1 MTKIQRHK
9 PCWKIL
15 LIDDHRLFAKSI
27 QLLFQQYDEV
37 DVIDTITSHF
47 NDVTIDLSK
56 YDIILLDINL
66 TNISKENG
74 LEIAKEL
81 IQSTPHLKVVMLTG
95 YVKSIYRER
104 AKKVGAYGFVDKNI
118 DPKQLISILKKVDSG
133 KKYFEQIESQDYVE
147 SLTDQEI
154 AILNLSKKGFS
165 IKEIEETLQISRR
178 TVFNHLTHIYSKL
191 LVNNKQEAIYKAEQ
205 LGYFMDF

>member
-1 MTKIQRHK
+1 M
-9 PCWKIL
+9 KIL

-47 NDVTIDLSK
+47 NDVTIDWSK

>member
-1 MTKIQRHK
+1 M
-9 PCWKIL
+9 KIL

-56 YDIILLDINL
+56 YNIILLDINL

-147 SLTDQEI
+147 SLTDREI

>member
-1 MTKIQRHK
+1 M
-9 PCWKIL
+9 KIL

-81 IQSTPHLKVVMLTG
+81 IQSTPYLKVVMLTG

>member
-1 MTKIQRHK
+1 M
-9 PCWKIL
+9 KIL

-104 AKKVGAYGFVDKNI
+104 AKKVGGYGFVDKNI

>member
-1 MTKIQRHK
+1 M
-9 PCWKIL
+9 KIL

-104 AKKVGAYGFVDKNI
+104 AKKVGAYGFVYKNI

>member
-1 MTKIQRHK
+1 M
-9 PCWKIL
+9 KIL

-56 YDIILLDINL
+56 YDITLLDINL
-66 TNISKENG
+66 TNISKKNG

>member
-1 MTKIQRHK
+1 M
-9 PCWKIL
+9 KIL

-66 TNISKENG
+66 ANISKENG

-118 DPKQLISILKKVDSG
+118 GPKQLISILKKVDSG

>member
-1 MTKIQRHK
+1 M
-9 PCWKIL
+9 
-15 LIDDHRLFAKSI
+15 F
-27 QLLFQQYDEV
+27 
-37 DVIDTITSHF
+37 
-47 NDVTIDLSK
+47 
-56 YDIILLDINL
+56 
-66 TNISKENG
+66 
-74 LEIAKEL
+74 
-81 IQSTPHLKVVMLTG
+81 
-95 YVKSIYRER
+95 
-104 AKKVGAYGFVDKNI
+104 
-118 DPKQLISILKKVDSG
+118 ILKKVDSG

>member
-1 MTKIQRHK
+1 M
-9 PCWKIL
+9 KIL

-47 NDVTIDLSK
+47 NDVTIDLSR

>member
-1 MTKIQRHK
+1 M
-9 PCWKIL
+9 KIL

-118 DPKQLISILKKVDSG
+118 NPKQLISILKKVDSG

>member
-1 MTKIQRHK
+1 M
-9 PCWKIL
+9 KIL

-178 TVFNHLTHIYSKL
+178 TVFNYLTHIYSKL

>member
-1 MTKIQRHK
+1 M
-9 PCWKIL
+9 KIL

-81 IQSTPHLKVVMLTG
+81 TQSTPHLKVVMLTG

-165 IKEIEETLQISRR
+165 IKEIEKTLQISRR

>member
-1 MTKIQRHK
+1 M
-9 PCWKIL
+9 KIL

-81 IQSTPHLKVVMLTG
+81 IQSIPHLKVVMLTG

>member
-1 MTKIQRHK
+1 M
-9 PCWKIL
+9 KIL

-104 AKKVGAYGFVDKNI
+104 AKKVGAYGFVDENI

>member
-1 MTKIQRHK
+1 M
-9 PCWKIL
+9 KIL
-15 LIDDHRLFAKSI
+15 LIDDHKLFAKSI
-27 QLLFQQYDEV
+27 QLLFQQYEEV
-37 DVIDTITSHF
+37 DVIDTITSNF
-47 NDVTIDLSK
+47 NDVMIDLPK

-74 LEIAKEL
+74 LEIAEEL
-81 IQSTPHLKVVMLTG
+81 IQSTPNLKVVMLTG
-95 YVKSIYRER
+95 YIKSIYEER
-104 AKKVGAYGFVDKNI
+104 AKTIGAYGFVDKNI

-133 KKYFEQIESQDYVE
+133 EKYFEHIESQDYVE
-147 SLTDQEI
+147 SLTDREI
-154 AILNLSKKGFS
+154 AILNLSKKGLS

-178 TVFNHLTHIYSKL
+178 TVFNHLNHIYSKL

>member
-1 MTKIQRHK
+1 M
-9 PCWKIL
+9 KIL

-104 AKKVGAYGFVDKNI
+104 AKKVGAYGFLDKNI

>member
-1 MTKIQRHK
+1 M
-9 PCWKIL
+9 KIL

-104 AKKVGAYGFVDKNI
+104 AKKV
-118 DPKQLISILKKVDSG
+118 DSG

>member
-1 MTKIQRHK
+1 M
-9 PCWKIL
+9 KIL

-66 TNISKENG
+66 TNLSKENG

-147 SLTDQEI
+147 SLTDREI

>member
-1 MTKIQRHK
+1 M
-9 PCWKIL
+9 KIL

-66 TNISKENG
+66 TNLSKENG

-95 YVKSIYRER
+95 YVKSIYREK

>member
-1 MTKIQRHK
+1 M
-9 PCWKIL
+9 KIL

-37 DVIDTITSHF
+37 NVIDTITSHF

>member
-1 MTKIQRHK
+1 M
-9 PCWKIL
+9 KIL

-37 DVIDTITSHF
+37 DVMDTITSHF

>member
-1 MTKIQRHK
+1 M
-9 PCWKIL
+9 KIL

-118 DPKQLISILKKVDSG
+118 DLKQLISILKKVDSG

>member
-1 MTKIQRHK
+1 M
-9 PCWKIL
+9 KIL

-47 NDVTIDLSK
+47 NDVTIDLFK

-165 IKEIEETLQISRR
+165 IKEIEETLQIGRR

>member
-1 MTKIQRHK
+1 M
-9 PCWKIL
+9 KIL

-27 QLLFQQYDEV
+27 ILLFQQYDEV

>member
-1 MTKIQRHK
+1 M
-9 PCWKIL
+9 KIL
-15 LIDDHRLFAKSI
+15 LIDDHKLFAKSI

-37 DVIDTITSHF
+37 DVIDTITSNF
-47 NDVTIDLSK
+47 NDVMIDLSK

-74 LEIAKEL
+74 LEIAEEL
-81 IQSTPHLKVVMLTG
+81 IQSTPNLKVVMLTG
-95 YVKSIYRER
+95 YIKSIYEER
-104 AKKVGAYGFVDKNI
+104 AKTIGAYGFVDKNI
-118 DPKQLISILKKVDSG
+118 
-133 KKYFEQIESQDYVE
+133 
-147 SLTDQEI
+147 TDREI
-154 AILNLSKKGFS
+154 AILNLSKKGLS

-178 TVFNHLTHIYSKL
+178 TVFNHLNHIYSKL

>member
-1 MTKIQRHK
+1 M
-9 PCWKIL
+9 KIL

-118 DPKQLISILKKVDSG
+118 DPKQLISIL
-133 KKYFEQIESQDYVE
+133 
-147 SLTDQEI
+147 
-154 AILNLSKKGFS
+154 NLSKKGFS

>member
-1 MTKIQRHK
+1 M
-9 PCWKIL
+9 KIL

-47 NDVTIDLSK
+47 NDVMIDLSK

-66 TNISKENG
+66 TNLSKENG

-147 SLTDQEI
+147 SLTDREI

>member
-1 MTKIQRHK
+1 M
-9 PCWKIL
+9 KIL

-37 DVIDTITSHF
+37 DVIDTIISHF

>member
-1 MTKIQRHK
+1 M
-9 PCWKIL
+9 KIL

-178 TVFNHLTHIYSKL
+178 TVFNHLTHIYSKF

>member
-1 MTKIQRHK
+1 M
-9 PCWKIL
+9 KIL

-47 NDVTIDLSK
+47 KDVTIDLSK

>member
-1 MTKIQRHK
+1 M
-9 PCWKIL
+9 KIL

-81 IQSTPHLKVVMLTG
+81 IQSTPHLKVVVLTG

-165 IKEIEETLQISRR
+165 IKDIEETLQISRR

>member
-1 MTKIQRHK
+1 M
-9 PCWKIL
+9 KIL

-56 YDIILLDINL
+56 YDIILLDIIL

>member
-1 MTKIQRHK
+1 M
-9 PCWKIL
+9 KIL

-56 YDIILLDINL
+56 YDITLLDINL

-147 SLTDQEI
+147 SLTDQET

>member
-1 MTKIQRHK
+1 M
-9 PCWKIL
+9 KIL

-66 TNISKENG
+66 TNLSKENG

>member
-1 MTKIQRHK
+1 M
-9 PCWKIL
+9 KIL

-27 QLLFQQYDEV
+27 QLLFKQYDEV

>member
-1 MTKIQRHK
+1 M
-9 PCWKIL
+9 KIL

-104 AKKVGAYGFVDKNI
+104 AKKVGAYGFVDKNT

>member
-1 MTKIQRHK
+1 M
-9 PCWKIL
+9 KIL

-47 NDVTIDLSK
+47 NAVTIDLSK